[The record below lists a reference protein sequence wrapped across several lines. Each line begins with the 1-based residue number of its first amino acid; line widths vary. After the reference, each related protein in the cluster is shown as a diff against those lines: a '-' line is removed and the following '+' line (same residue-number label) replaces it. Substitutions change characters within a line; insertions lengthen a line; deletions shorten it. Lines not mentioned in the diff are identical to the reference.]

1 MRHMQRG
8 AKRIHMLQGIRLG
21 AGKAGRLELLQR
33 VLLRD
38 LERID
43 AAPSRNARGNAALR
57 GTTAQLLYTLLALPD
72 L

>member
-1 MRHMQRG
+1 MKGPYMRHMQRG

-57 GTTAQLLYTLLALPD
+57 SATA
-72 L
+72 